1 MLNYN
6 HMGVGQKIRE
16 FRRERDWS
24 QDYLGVSIEDV
35 QKVVDA
41 NEKLIKELKH
51 ECDSS
56 N

>member
-24 QDYLGVSIEDV
+24 QDYLGVSINTL
-35 QKVVDA
+35 KTLA
-41 NEKLIKELKH
+41 NNGKRNIR
-51 ECDSS
+51 
-56 N
+56 